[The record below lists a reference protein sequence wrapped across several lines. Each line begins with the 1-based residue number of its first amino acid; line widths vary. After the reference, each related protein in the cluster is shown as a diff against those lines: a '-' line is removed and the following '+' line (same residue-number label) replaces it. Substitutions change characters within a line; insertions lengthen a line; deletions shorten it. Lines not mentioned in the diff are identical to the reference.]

1 MPTPSP
7 PRKRRASP
15 ARPGHH
21 PISEAFPSKKS
32 RVPSGTRLFGV
43 LPPQIPPPSLPGT
56 ELALPGRLPRPSRLA
71 RLQRPAPRSRSRSP
85 HHRCKE
91 KCKVSDF
98 FTLLRK
104 HSQLTDSV
112 IVTDTKFLFPPD
124 NVGFLYTFP
133 TTHFFR
139 KSFPIFSTVSFP
151 EGYNSIPLP

>member
-1 MPTPSP
+1 MPMPTPSP
-7 PRKRRASP
+7 PRKRRASELSP
-15 ARPGHH
+15 AGTTPHFRGFPLQKKPRPFGNA
-21 PISEAFPSKKS
+21 AFWCPAPSS
-32 RVPSGTRLFGV
+32 RL
-43 LPPQIPPPSLPGT
+43 PSLPRTKPPFSGVCHG
-56 ELALPGRLPRPSRLA
+56 LSPRPA
-71 RLQRPAPRSRSRSP
+71 PAPAPRSRSPR
-85 HHRCKE
+85 HRCKE